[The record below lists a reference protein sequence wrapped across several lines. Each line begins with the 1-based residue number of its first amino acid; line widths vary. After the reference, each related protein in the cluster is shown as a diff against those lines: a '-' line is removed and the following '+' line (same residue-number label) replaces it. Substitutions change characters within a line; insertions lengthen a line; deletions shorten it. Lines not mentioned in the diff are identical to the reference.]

1 MKKILTAA
9 VSMVFMTLFVSTIS
23 FADINKPGSVGWKPP
38 VRSQQMKIS
47 KTADSNSG
55 GTAEKQLAKSCSC
68 TSKQGSGSNETSGP
82 CKAN

>member
-1 MKKILTAA
+1 MKKILTVA
-9 VSMVFMTLFVSTIS
+9 VSMIFMTLFVSTIS

-38 VRSQQMKIS
+38 VRSQQMNIS

-55 GTAEKQLAKSCSC
+55 GMAEKQLVSACSCS
-68 TSKQGSGSNETSGP
+68 SKQGNGSGS